1 MLESHGWK
9 IHCSLKVFHATLK
22 SKIFQRSWR
31 EGAII
36 KDYLQKRFNIRLLSG
51 SYRSIRTKLL
61 FCFLIVTIIPLLSLG
76 ALSYYQSAKVI
87 NSQFGK
93 YGENA
98 VAQLEQQMSSYLN
111 RMNQTT
117 ETVYSYLLDPARVD
131 LGNQVPTTYK
141 EIMDKDDF
149 EVLLKALKTDRTTGI
164 YIITSSGYYYGE
176 NNLDVSKLSRIPAWQ
191 SMSGA
196 NEGKYWLGFYAQNHG
211 MKETEDSGM
220 PVLGLAVPINNPY
233 GALRGSKILIEE
245 NAEDLLHMFRLFEND
260 TKAHLRIA
268 DPQGRII
275 YETVTAFTSQTSD
288 IVWNK
293 TLAANQWTI
302 EARLPAQS
310 FYRSSGI
317 IRSNTIMVAV
327 ASCLLAFGLAYL
339 FSSRFTA
346 RIRRLKD
353 AMQKVSFGKLHT
365 RTQVEV
371 NDELGIL
378 DTSFNNMVGGIQT
391 LIGEVERSERLK
403 KEAELK
409 AFHYQINPHL
419 LFNTLNS
426 IQWKARLQGAE
437 DIRQMLYH
445 LTMVLEG
452 NLDISQELISLGREL
467 RMIEHFLK
475 IQEVRYGPVFKYEL
489 ACDEQLK
496 RYLIPR
502 MTLQPLFENIFFHGF
517 EDGKGMIRLTVRD
530 EGNHLRLTLSD
541 NGAGIPADKLKH
553 LLRPSDTKRKG
564 RGGLGVQNADQ
575 KFKLH
580 FGLQH
585 GLTVQSI
592 QGEGTT
598 IIIEWPKKE
607 ESPHGNN
614 QDH

>member
-1 MLESHGWK
+1 M
-9 IHCSLKVFHATLK
+9 
-22 SKIFQRSWR
+22 
-31 EGAII
+31 
-36 KDYLQKRFNIRLLSG
+36 SG

-98 VAQLEQQMSSYLN
+98 VAQLEQQTSSYLN

-131 LGNQVPTTYK
+131 LGNQVPITYK

-164 YIITSSGYYYGE
+164 YIITNSGYYYGE
-176 NNLDVSKLSRIPAWQ
+176 NNLDVTKLSLIPAWQ
-191 SMSGA
+191 AMPDTYK
-196 NEGKYWLGFYAQNHG
+196 GKYWLGFYPQNHE
-211 MKETEDSGM
+211 MKETEQSGM

-245 NAEDLLHMFRLFEND
+245 NAEDLLHMFKLFETD
-260 TKAHLRIA
+260 TKAHLRIS

-275 YETVTAFTSQTSD
+275 YETEAAFTSQTSD

-293 TLAANQWTI
+293 KLAVNQWTI
-302 EARLPAQS
+302 EARQPAKA
-310 FYRSSGI
+310 FYRSSSI

-327 ASCLLAFGLAYL
+327 ASCLLAFGFAYL

-353 AMQKVSFGKLHT
+353 AMQKVGFGKLHT
-365 RTQVEV
+365 RTQVEAR
-371 NDELGIL
+371 DELGSL
-378 DTSFNNMVGGIQT
+378 DSSFNNMVRGFQT
-391 LIGEVERSERLK
+391 LIGEVEQSERLK

-452 NLDISQELISLGREL
+452 NLDISQELIPLGREL

-475 IQEVRYGPVFKYEL
+475 IQEVRYGPVFTYEL
-489 ACDEQLK
+489 TCDEK
-496 RYLIPR
+496 YKHYLIPR

-517 EDGKGMIRLTVRD
+517 EDGEGVITLHVRE
-530 EGNHLRLTLSD
+530 EGNHLVLTLTD
-541 NGAGIPADKLKH
+541 NGAGIPADKLKR
-553 LLRPSDTKRKG
+553 LLLPNEPKRKG

-580 FGLQH
+580 FGLPY
-585 GLTVQSI
+585 GLKVQSVH
-592 QGEGTT
+592 GEGTT
-598 IIIEWPKKE
+598 IIMEWPKKE
-607 ESPHGNN
+607 ESPHGNKEE
-614 QDH
+614 H